1 MRSKQQVQEIANS
14 EVPVSD
20 YLPLSSHV
28 SSNVIKLKNGEYI
41 ATWRL
46 EGISFETVEA
56 DIIKIRKD
64 GLNNFY
70 RALGGGHFAVW
81 THKVRRGVNE
91 RLDGKYPNSFITDF
105 NNRYYEQF
113 KGEKNKQ
120 MATELYLTVLYRP
133 ELNKITKF
141 FKKKATGDIAALKKK
156 LQRDLDVFDDIS
168 KQVESSLYHY
178 NPERLTTYKKN
189 GFVYSEMNTFLGF
202 LVNGIWEE
210 IPLRE
215 ASLDQYLPSSRL
227 FFGDKNGYLQIKH
240 PQGQKFVGFLDIQE
254 FPRLSESGMCNSILY
269 GDYEYIE
276 TQSFT
281 MYGKKDALSKLKSIK
296 GQLHSVEDVSPK
308 EQEEINHAMEEVN
321 SGNFQFGEYHYT
333 LAIFGDTPTQVAQHV
348 SEARTSLSDEAG
360 FKMAVID
367 TVPECAWFAQ
377 IAGNFNMRPREA
389 YLTSLNFA
397 GLSPFHSFARG
408 KKYGN
413 PWGEAL
419 ALFKTPSGQP
429 FFFNH
434 HVSPEK
440 EDNSDDKVPGNT
452 VMIGT
457 TGVGKTTLVMAMMM
471 WACKYKNL
479 RGVFFDKDR
488 GAEIGIRR
496 IGGQYYALERGVP
509 TGFNPLQL
517 EPTKTNIE
525 FVQKLVKI
533 LVGGTQNASEEMEI
547 EQAVRVVM
555 RPEMPMQLRRLSALY
570 MNLKV
575 EGGGNSLRDR
585 LAKWVTTEDRE
596 GGLAWVFDNPVDTQD
611 FTSAKM
617 PIFGYDYTE
626 FLDDAEVRTPIMAYL
641 LHITESLIDGNPFI
655 YWMDE
660 FWKALLDP
668 YFKDFSKDK
677 QKTIRKLNG
686 LGVFM
691 TQSPSDVLSSDI
703 GKTMVEQSV
712 TQIYL
717 PNPRADY
724 SDYVDG
730 FKVTPQEFEII
741 KALEENSR
749 MFLVKQ
755 GSRSSICKMDLKD
768 MRDVLQI
775 ISGSKDNIAIME
787 EVIEEIQN
795 DDPELWSPIFLER
808 IEERKKKISQKGVA

>member
-1 MRSKQQVQEIANS
+1 MRSRQQVKEIANA
-14 EVPVSD
+14 EVPTSD
-20 YLPLSSHV
+20 YIPFSNHV
-28 SSNVIKLKNGEYI
+28 ASNVIKLKNGEYI

-46 EGISFETVEA
+46 EGITFETVEA
-56 DIIKIRKD
+56 DIIQIRKE

-91 RLDGKYPNSFITDF
+91 KLDGKYPNQFITDF
-105 NNRYYEQF
+105 NERYYDQF
-113 KGEKNKQ
+113 KGETNKQ
-120 MATELYLTVLYRP
+120 MATELFLTVLYRP
-133 ELNKITKF
+133 EINSATKF
-141 FKKKATGDIAALKKK
+141 FKKKVKSDPVALKKK
-156 LQRDLDVFDDIS
+156 LQRDLDVFDDLA
-168 KQVESSLYHY
+168 KQVENSLHHY
-178 NPERLTTYKKN
+178 NPERLTTYTKN
-189 GFVYSEMNTFLGF
+189 NFVYSEMSSFLGF
-202 LVNGIWEE
+202 LVNGVWEE
-210 IPLRE
+210 IALRD
-215 ASLDQYLPSSRL
+215 ADLDKYLPSSRL
-227 FFGDKNGYLQIKH
+227 FFGDKNGFLQIKH
-240 PQGQKFVGFLDIQE
+240 PEAQKYVGFLDIQE
-254 FPRLSESGMCNSILY
+254 FPRMSEAGMCNSILY

-281 MYGKKDALSKLKSIK
+281 IYGKRDAVSKLKTIK
-296 GQLHSVEDVSPK
+296 GQLHSVEDVSEK
-308 EQEEINHAMEEVN
+308 EQKEINVAMEEAN
-321 SGNFQFGEYHYT
+321 SGNFQLGEYHYT
-333 LAIFGDTPTQVAQHV
+333 LAIFGDTPNQVAKNM

-377 IAGNFNMRPREA
+377 LAGNFSMRPREA
-389 YLTSLNFA
+389 YITSLNFA

-408 KKYGN
+408 KKKGN

-419 ALFKTPSGQP
+419 AIFKTPSGQP

-452 VMIGT
+452 VIIGT
-457 TGVGKTTLVMAMMM
+457 TGVGKTTLVMALLM
-471 WACKYKNL
+471 WCCKYKNL

-517 EPTKTNIE
+517 EPTKSNIE
-525 FVQKLVKI
+525 FVQKLLKI

-555 RPEMPMQLRRLSALY
+555 RPEMPMELRRLSALY

-585 LAKWVTTEDRE
+585 LGKWVTTESRE
-596 GGLAWVFDNPVDTQD
+596 GGLSWVFDNPFDTQD

-626 FLDDAEVRTPIMAYL
+626 FLDDPEVRTPIMAYL
-641 LHITESLIDGNPFI
+641 LHITESLIDGSPFV

-660 FWKALLDP
+660 FWKPLQDE
-668 YFKDFSKDK
+668 YFTEFAKDK

-691 TQSPSDVLSSDI
+691 TQSPSDVIETSI

-724 SDYVDG
+724 KDYVDG

-787 EVIEEIQN
+787 DVMEEIN
-795 DDPELWSPIFLER
+795 SEDPELWSPIFLDR
-808 IEERKKKISQKGVA
+808 IAERKKKISQKE